1 MNEINT
7 NLTFAYQILMFLPHL
22 NVHKEI
28 WPELEDCFIDILVLG
43 ELGLSEDPQSV
54 SVLY

>member
-1 MNEINT
+1 MC
-7 NLTFAYQILMFLPHL
+7 LPHL

-43 ELGLSEDPQSV
+43 ELGLSEAPQSV